1 MSERTSARW
10 PAAASAAARA
20 SVEALRTGGA
30 LAARASVGALR
41 SGGALAVRASSGAW
55 RLGGARAARGLLDA
69 VLPPHCL
76 LCEAAVDVQGSL
88 CAGCFA
94 GLSFVTEPCCAR
106 CGVPFP
112 SRAAAVGSTRLCP
125 SCADRPPPFEAA
137 RAALRYDGGAQRLI
151 LPFKH
156 GDRTELAAPLARHMA
171 RAGAALLARA
181 DLLAPVPLHPRRL
194 LARRYNQAA
203 LLAGKL
209 AKASGKPHLPDLLR
223 RRRATP
229 PLGEAGAAER
239 AALVKGAFS
248 VSRRGTAR
256 IAGRR
261 VLLVDDV
268 LTSGATAGA
277 CTEALLAAG
286 AAAVDVL
293 AAARV
298 PDPRLEAAAR
308 RGRAD
313 GDA

>member
-1 MSERTSARW
+1 MSGSATP
-10 PAAASAAARA
+10 PARNAFAAAARV
-20 SVEALRTGGA
+20 SLV
-30 LAARASVGALR
+30 AARAGGVRALR
-41 SGGALAVRASSGAW
+41 GV
-55 RLGGARAARGLLDA
+55 LDA
-69 VLPPHCL
+69 LLPPHCL
-76 LCEAAVDVQGSL
+76 LCEAAVDAQGSL

-94 GLSFVTEPCCAR
+94 RLSFVTEPCCAR

-112 SRAAAVGSTRLCP
+112 SAGAAGPGVVCP
-125 SCADRPPPFEAA
+125 PCADRPPAFETA
-137 RAALRYDGGAQRLI
+137 RAALRYDAGSQRLI

-181 DLLAPVPLHPRRL
+181 ELLAPVPLHPRRL

-203 LLAGKL
+203 LLAAKL
-209 AKASGKPHLPDLLR
+209 ARTAGKPHVPDLLR

-239 AALVKGAFS
+239 ASLVAGAFS
-248 VSRRGTAR
+248 VSRRAMAR
-256 IAGRR
+256 VSGRR

-268 LTSGATAGA
+268 MTSGATAGA
-277 CTEALLAAG
+277 CAEALLAAG

-308 RGRAD
+308 RRSGGGGGA
-313 GDA
+313 